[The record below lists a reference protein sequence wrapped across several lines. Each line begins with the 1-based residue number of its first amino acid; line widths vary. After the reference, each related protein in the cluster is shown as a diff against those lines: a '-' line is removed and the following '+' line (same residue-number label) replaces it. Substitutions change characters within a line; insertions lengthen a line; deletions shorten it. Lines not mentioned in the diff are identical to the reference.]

1 LIQIAFVN
9 DILVPYTRVTSRVGY
24 PALNLTIS
32 QGETHTFFVK
42 GDNMREVA
50 CESKIPQQNAG

>member
-1 LIQIAFVN
+1 
-9 DILVPYTRVTSRVGY
+9 VGY